1 MLNDRRQRVLSALV
15 EEYIQSAHPVG
26 SRALVERYRLGCSP
40 ATVRNELSILEETG
54 YVYQPHVSAG
64 RVPTDSGYRSF
75 VDELLAED
83 PALATASEAHDALLH
98 RSEVDELMR
107 QASALL
113 TRLTNCM
120 AVVLAPELS
129 LSRIR
134 RVDLLSMAPRRAIF
148 VLITETGQVVNRAI
162 ELPEDATPE
171 RLAEVERAINAAFT
185 DKRSAEIRPVRDAM
199 AGDTKSSLLVAR
211 VVDEILDSLA
221 EADRD
226 RLYHG
231 GIPALLSQPE
241 FSDADHVLP
250 IMRALEDGIG
260 MLESLSEFLAENS
273 VAVRIGSENRRAEL
287 GNVSIVATHY
297 GGSSVDGV
305 VGVIGPTRM
314 DYTKAITAVR
324 AVADGLNEALS

>member
-1 MLNDRRQRVLSALV
+1 MLSDRRRRVLSALV
-15 EEYIQSAHPVG
+15 EEYKQSAHPVG

-83 PALATASEAHDALLH
+83 AALATSGVSYDALL
-98 RSEVDELMR
+98 RRAEVDELMR

-129 LSRIR
+129 LARIR

-297 GGSSVDGV
+297 GGSSADGV